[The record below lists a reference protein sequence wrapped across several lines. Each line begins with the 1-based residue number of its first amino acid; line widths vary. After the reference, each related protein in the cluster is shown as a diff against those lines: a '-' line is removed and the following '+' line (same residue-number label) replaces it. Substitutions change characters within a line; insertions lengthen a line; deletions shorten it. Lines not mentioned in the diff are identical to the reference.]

1 MTADARDVRA
11 DAMAALRAGD
21 GYAALS
27 HYARLVADA
36 APKAVDC
43 ELPHETATPAARW
56 VRRLLLL
63 AAAGGGSEAAREE
76 VAAAAMGLPSP
87 LQRPVCMVVGTT
99 DPSLALEDAAA
110 LLTTAFA
117 GFGGTVI
124 SGGTDQGAAGLVA
137 TLGEVHPDLTTVG
150 YAPRSAASLDRR
162 YHHLHLTDGDDFSP
176 WEALQGWTD
185 VIAAGVSPGDVT
197 VLGLGGGRISSA
209 EYRIAL
215 ALGATVGI
223 VAHLGR
229 AGTELLADATWSGHP
244 HLVHL
249 RWDAD
254 DLGRFFGRS

>member
-1 MTADARDVRA
+1 MTPQTREICAEAVT
-11 DAMAALRAGD
+11 ALRAGD
-21 GYAALS
+21 DYAALS
-27 HYARLVADA
+27 HYARVVANAPSSAPTCEVPDDA
-36 APKAVDC
+36 AAPG
-43 ELPHETATPAARW
+43 TQW

-63 AAAGGGSEAAREE
+63 AAARSGDATAREQVATAAR
-76 VAAAAMGLPSP
+76 GLPRP

-99 DPSLALEDAAA
+99 DPSLALEDAEA

-150 YAPRSAASLDRR
+150 YAPRSAAAIDRR
-162 YHHLHLTDGDDFSP
+162 YHHLHLTEAEDFSP

-185 VIAAGVSPGDVT
+185 VIAAGVSPADVT
-197 VLGLGGGRISSA
+197 VLGLGGGRISAA

-229 AGTELLADATWSGHP
+229 AGADLLADAVWSGHS

-254 DLGRFFGRS
+254 DVGRFLGRS